1 MSERTSAQAQ
11 KSAPVRRSLLS
22 SLRYEHLLAGMAGG
36 VASTLILHPLD
47 LIKIRFAVDDGV
59 IRSRPHY
66 NGMLNAFGTIFSS
79 EGVRGLY
86 RGVTPNVWGAGSAWG
101 LYFLFYGSIK
111 SYMQEGD
118 SRRDLGA
125 PRHMLAASQAGI
137 ATLALTNPI
146 WVVKTRLCLQYSSD
160 AASLPESKK
169 YGGMIDAFRKTYRH
183 EGVRGLYKGF
193 IPGVWGVS
201 HGALQFMVYE
211 ELKSVYNRRR
221 GKTIDAKLSTLEY
234 LQFAALSK
242 LFAACVTY
250 PYQVV
255 RARLQDHHVEYAG
268 SMDVIRRVL
277 REEGWRG
284 FYKGLAPNLTRVVP
298 ATAITFVVYETVSGA
313 LQRRRPEPT
322 PAPAP
327 PSPTDE

>member
-1 MSERTSAQAQ
+1 MLVTGE
-11 KSAPVRRSLLS
+11 PLMRRSDDNAE
-22 SLRYEHLLAGMAGG
+22 SLKKRLDYYHKQ
-36 VASTLILHPLD
+36 TKPLCD
-47 LIKIRFAVDDGV
+47 YYSGRVDDGV

-66 NGMLNAFGTIFSS
+66 NGMLNAFGTIFST

-111 SYMQEGD
+111 SYMQDGD
-118 SRRDLGA
+118 SQKDLGA
-125 PRHMLAASQAGI
+125 ARHMLAASEAGVL
-137 ATLALTNPI
+137 TLVVTNPI
-146 WVVKTRLCLQYSSD
+146 WVVKTRLCLQYTSD
-160 AASLPESKK
+160 VSNLPESKK
-169 YGGMIDAFRKTYRH
+169 YGGMIDAFRKTYQY

-211 ELKSVYNRRR
+211 QMKTAYNVRR
-221 GKTIDAKLSTLEY
+221 GQAIDAKLSTFEY

-242 LFAACVTY
+242 LLAAFVTY

-268 SMDVIRRVL
+268 SMDVIRRIL
-277 REEGWRG
+277 RYEGVRG
-284 FYKGLAPNLTRVVP
+284 LYKGLTPYLCHVTPNICCVFL
-298 ATAITFVVYETVSGA
+298 VYELLANRAIS
-313 LQRRRPEPT
+313 
-322 PAPAP
+322 
-327 PSPTDE
+327 